1 MASRGT
7 VVVKFTGE
15 TKGLESAVGKV
26 DGTLGKLGST
36 FGKIAVA
43 AAGAFAVDK
52 IVAFGKASLDAYGES
67 ARVASQ
73 TEAVLKSTG
82 NAANTTA
89 DHMGDLANR
98 LKNLSGVSD
107 EEIQSGENMLAT
119 FTNITNGLGPQNQIF
134 DQATQT
140 MLDLSV
146 ATGTDAKGAAVQ
158 LGKALNDPVKGISA
172 LTRVGVT
179 FTQQQKDQIAAL
191 VKSGDTMGAQKIILA
206 ELNKEFGGSAKAA
219 GDALTPLDRLKIKF
233 DDLQEVIGGKLVGA
247 MNTMARVAGPIIK
260 NLGIGFSAFKAAFS
274 GEGITSTGWV
284 GAFERLGVAARQ
296 VWDNVKLFFNA
307 LRTGFTEDEGTPI
320 ENFALMLRENL
331 LPVIQNIA
339 EFIENNWKPI
349 LIGLA
354 VTIGLVVAPVLTVA
368 AAAVYLYERFQ
379 VVHDVVD
386 AVVQFFATVVIPA
399 MQAFAAGVSQRF
411 GEVVAYV
418 QTIWP
423 QISEAVGH
431 VMVVIQDVVQAAL
444 SVIQAVWHAVGDDLF
459 HYAQA
464 IWGFIQATVENA
476 INAVRAVIQI
486 VLALINGD
494 WGKAWDGLVQLLGA
508 VWDEIKAAVQA
519 GIDGVKAILGGIA
532 SILSGI
538 AGQALDWAKAV
549 GGAIVD
555 GIVAGLKAVGHR
567 IADAIGSLIPH
578 SIGIPGVGSISLPH
592 FAQGGIMP
600 GPLGAPGLAV
610 LHGGERVIPN
620 GGGFAGG
627 GDLHLHLSIGN
638 QRFADMVVSALVL
651 NKKRNGSIAASI

>member
-1 MASRGT
+1 
-7 VVVKFTGE
+7 
-15 TKGLESAVGKV
+15 
-26 DGTLGKLGST
+26 
-36 FGKIAVA
+36 
-43 AAGAFAVDK
+43 
-52 IVAFGKASLDAYGES
+52 
-67 ARVASQ
+67 
-73 TEAVLKSTG
+73 
-82 NAANTTA
+82 
-89 DHMGDLANR
+89 
-98 LKNLSGVSD
+98 
-107 EEIQSGENMLAT
+107 MLAT

-233 DDLQEVIGGKLVGA
+233 DDLQEVIGGKIVGA
-247 MNTMARVAGPIIK
+247 MNAVAKFIGPIVQQIGVLASAFK
-260 NLGIGFSAFKAAFS
+260 NAFTTGDTFGMKWADGWEARFIIIGKAFRDFVDNVKMGFDAFKAAFS
-274 GEGITSTGWV
+274 GEGVTSDGWV
-284 GAFERLGVAARQ
+284 GALERIGVVARQ
-296 VWDNVKLFFNA
+296 FVDFVKDNW
-307 LRTGFTEDEGTPI
+307 
-320 ENFALMLRENL
+320 
-331 LPVIQNIA
+331 Q
-339 EFIENNWKPI
+339 PI

-379 VVHDVVD
+379 IVHDVVD

-399 MQAFAAGVSQRF
+399 MQAFAAGVTQRF

-538 AGQALDWAKAV
+538 AGQALDWAKAI